1 MAAIRDQ
8 VRRLGTTCDWQKERF
23 TLDADFSR
31 NVESVF
37 SQLYEKGLIFREK
50 RMVNYSPALRSVISD
65 NETECREED
74 VKTYYVTY
82 FVSGSDNELTIA
94 TLSPETILAD
104 QAIAVHPKDKRFKK
118 LIGRSVILPIVN
130 KEIPII
136 ADDSVDMENGTGA
149 LKITPAHERF

>member
-1 MAAIRDQ
+1 MRSVGAS
-8 VRRLGTTCDWQKERF
+8 CDWTKERF
-23 TLDADFSR
+23 TLDAEFNR

-37 SQLYEKGLIFREK
+37 ASLYEKGLVFREK
-50 RMVNYSPALRSVISD
+50 RMVHYSPALRSVISD
-65 NETECREED
+65 NEAEYREED
-74 VKTYYVTY
+74 TKTYYVTY

-94 TLSPETILAD
+94 TQRPETILAD
-104 QAIAVHPKDKRFKK
+104 QAVAVHPKDKRFKK

-149 LKITPAHERF
+149 LKITPAHEHF